1 MPNANT
7 FPPAQDGHFIEVA
20 GLDLV
25 FKPVAL
31 ADHTP
36 TGAQIASAAGYS
48 DAQVVTV
55 LHLLPNGELEDIR
68 PNEVVNVLGSAGRF
82 IVAVTDR
89 SYRLTIDGKRIDWP
103 VQRISGSLL
112 RHLGG
117 IDPERREQR

>member
-25 FKPVAL
+25 FKPVPL

-36 TGAQIASAAGYS
+36 TGAQIVSAAGYS

-55 LHLLPNGELEDIR
+55 LHLLPNGELEDVR
-68 PNEVVNVLGSAGRF
+68 PSEVVSVPQPGGRF
-82 IVAVTDR
+82 VVVVTDR
-89 SYRLTIDGKRIDWP
+89 SYRLTIDGKRIDWRGCLNFC
-103 VQRISGSLL
+103 VQGSV
-112 RHLGG
+112 
-117 IDPERREQR
+117 

>member
-1 MPNANT
+1 MKGATVPNANT

-25 FKPVAL
+25 FKPVPL

-55 LHLLPNGELEDIR
+55 LHLLANGELEDIR
-68 PNEVVNVLGSAGRF
+68 PTVHVLARVRDDSPA
-82 IVAVTDR
+82 A
-89 SYRLTIDGKRIDWP
+89 
-103 VQRISGSLL
+103 GSLWSSPTA
-112 RHLGG
+112 RIG
-117 IDPERREQR
+117 